1 MDAPDGTGL
10 AIDVR
15 EFMLDEF
22 WRRIREAQAR
32 AALTG
37 RKISGPDA
45 GAAVHG
51 AAAEGLVAAAAR
63 GRELAEPMALAVV
76 KAEAIAAEA
85 G

>member
-1 MDAPDGTGL
+1 MDVPDGTGL

-37 RKISGPDA
+37 RKIRAPTRTQQSTGPLRKGWWLHLHTAD
-45 GAAVHG
+45 
-51 AAAEGLVAAAAR
+51 
-63 GRELAEPMALAVV
+63 ELAEPRRSPW
-76 KAEAIAAEA
+76 
-85 G
+85 